1 MSNTI
6 DNTDQGEQRVIPG
19 AERITERARLER
31 RAAAPLRAAKAQ
43 RPADDGLFD
52 VAGRG
57 QQDLFK

>member
-19 AERITERARLER
+19 AGRIAQREQLER
-31 RAAAPLRAAKAQ
+31 RMVGPLRARKAQ

-57 QQDLFK
+57 QQDLLK